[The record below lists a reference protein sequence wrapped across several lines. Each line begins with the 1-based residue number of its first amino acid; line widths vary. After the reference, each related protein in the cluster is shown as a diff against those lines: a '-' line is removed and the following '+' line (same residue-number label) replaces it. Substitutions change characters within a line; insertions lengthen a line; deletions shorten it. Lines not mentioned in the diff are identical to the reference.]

1 MGCGASR
8 PRDVVRPSP
17 SSAWDATTS
26 TPEGKAH
33 GAVGSPASG
42 RAGAQAKAGEQQH
55 VSRCTAAPGSRYV
68 RLIMCLP
75 FRRSAAAEELL
86 LRCCLPRVRDYCR
99 QRGWTLLPL
108 GISDET
114 DPDLLNARPDTM
126 YLCRRELDR
135 CHRLSAGPSMLT
147 LLDRWWRGSRC
158 ARMPAGPP

>member
-17 SSAWDATTS
+17 SSVLDATTS
-26 TPEGKAH
+26 TPEGRTHA
-33 GAVGSPASG
+33 AVVSPANEM
-42 RAGAQAKAGEQQH
+42 AGARH

-75 FRRSAAAEELL
+75 FKRSAAAEELL
-86 LRCCLPRVRDYCR
+86 LRCCLPRVREHCR

-114 DPDLLNARPDTM
+114 DPDLLNTRPDTM

-135 CHRLSAGPSMLT
+135 CHWLSAGPSMLL
-147 LLDRWWRGSRC
+147 LLDRWWRESRA
-158 ARMPAGPP
+158 ARMPAGSP